1 MICKKENIIKII
13 CEYKNDIEILF
24 SDNRLTSW
32 QIKSTG
38 RNTVSTKKV
47 YESIQLFNL
56 LGDSDRYSEFI
67 LVSNRN
73 FAELNMQLLVPY
85 ARDQIPDLKSK
96 VQKKFDG
103 KLLTNHHVRRFRDNM
118 GRTKMVTVIVLMIR
132 SAAETMALQ

>member
-85 ARDQIPDLKSK
+85 A
-96 VQKKFDG
+96 
-103 KLLTNHHVRRFRDNM
+103 N
-118 GRTKMVTVIVLMIR
+118 MIR
-132 SAAETMALQ
+132 RIEVDPYRTTVSSPH